1 MAVPWRDR
9 MRVALLCLDP
19 GVPLGGPKGCSVHL
33 RSVAAALL
41 RAGHEVDALVMD
53 PGPERD
59 RAALVESGLR
69 VRPLDGAAV
78 HASRAPG
85 QTPMLP
91 GAAEITCHLEAVAP
105 DLVIE
110 RLALLACAGAEAAS
124 RLGVPH
130 VYEINAPLEN
140 EAAEHRGFG
149 ARRGARGVPRRV
161 CQQLGR
167 GRRLGGSRALGAR
180 ARSRGLRGP
189 GGPERGRSGVLRA
202 PRERRG
208 GSSAPRPGVCPPR
221 LQRGVRGLFK
231 PWHDLENLVRAVAGL
246 GVRTPSRLVLVGD
259 GPRRSAVL
267 AAALSSGVE
276 VAHLPHVPHEDVPA
290 VFALCDAVVVP
301 YASEEAYFSP
311 LKLAEAMSS
320 GRSVVASATGPC
332 MRLIRHG
339 EDGLLVPPGDS
350 AAMAA
355 ALRRLALD
363 PDLRERL
370 GAAARRSASRLF
382 SWDRAVARM
391 LALAGKHLSAA
402 RGG

>member
-1 MAVPWRDR
+1 

-140 EAAEHRGFG
+140 EAADHRGFMELDAARAAFRAGFARSSG
-149 ARRGARGVPRRV
+149 AVAVSEEVARWVRALAPEGYEVQVVPNGADPVFFEPP
-161 CQQLGR
+161 
-167 GRRLGGSRALGAR
+167 GSESVDRIRRALGFAHP
-180 ARSRGLRGP
+180 AFNVGF
-189 GGPERGRSGVLRA
+189 V
-202 PRERRG
+202 
-208 GSSAPRPGVCPPR
+208 GS
-221 LQRGVRGLFK
+221 FK

-290 VFALCDAVVVP
+290 VFALCDAVAVP

-311 LKLAEAMSS
+311 LKLAEAMSA
-320 GRSVVASATGPC
+320 GRPVVASATGPC